1 MVPELVLLIM
11 IIATGVAVIN
21 IIIDPDHNK
30 VMQHI
35 NDSLSDR
42 NEYGVRVGRE
52 LIIYYYSWSCIVLL
66 ISIVVNS
73 LVKIIT
79 GNNKSTYIRGF

>member
-11 IIATGVAVIN
+11 IVATGVAVIN
-21 IIIDPDHNK
+21 IIIDTDHNQ

-73 LVKIIT
+73 LVNIIT
-79 GNNKSTYIRGF
+79 GDNKSTYIRGY

>member
-21 IIIDPDHNK
+21 IIIDTDHNQ

-52 LIIYYYSWSCIVLL
+52 LLIYYYSWSCIVLL
-66 ISIVVNS
+66 IIV
-73 LVKIIT
+73 L
-79 GNNKSTYIRGF
+79 